1 MATTRQNL
9 HFQDVNFGY
18 AFSVVISDHM
28 IGLPDQCQNPKR
40 PESVTSLETCQVVS
54 EDGASLSE
62 DGDSHVGPQE
72 FIDGSATACTE
83 EDEEDLRASL

>member
-1 MATTRQNL
+1 M
-9 HFQDVNFGY
+9 NFGY

-40 PESVTSLETCQVVS
+40 PESVTSLETCPVVS

-83 EDEEDLRASL
+83 EDEED

>member
-1 MATTRQNL
+1 M
-9 HFQDVNFGY
+9 NFGY
-18 AFSVVISDHM
+18 AFSIFSVVISDHM

-40 PESVTSLETCQVVS
+40 PESVTSLETCP
-54 EDGASLSE
+54 ASLSE

-83 EDEEDLRASL
+83 EDEEDEEDLRASL